1 MVMFVPS
8 YIRNLMEIGAADANA
23 RKEEMAALL
32 AS

>member
-1 MVMFVPS
+1 MFVPS
-8 YIRNLMEIGAADANA
+8 YIRNLMEIGADDANA